1 LSEKKEGEELPPKIF
16 EAETVTVEE
25 YVEKSAVAVT
35 TEQAQTVAQT
45 TPIAKQAVKEE
56 QARER
61 EGKAQEVSDQ
71 EAENLVTLIKKLRE
85 IGYNVAFEYSNL
97 DLLKS
102 QVKYSRKLYNDVL
115 GECKGAVA
123 GYIVTVG
130 NIVGY
135 WYRYYEERGL
145 VDSIIVQTYNSA
157 VSALNS
163 LLQRAL
169 ISQSAQDVYSAL
181 SEAMSIYDRFK
192 TARVSVD
199 GVVSDLSSIVSTVL
213 SKITDPDAKK
223 SLERYKSAAE
233 LLRDKGKLLDLLAR
247 FFVLM
252 DLVRSET
259 YNLYM
264 TTYTNSARYLQ
275 ALINVLNDRA
285 SYNDIFDA
293 LNGADL
299 LLQLYEKGALDL
311 EKILPEIPPS
321 EIAIG
326 VTLQEKLDEKIKA
339 ITRGV
344 IPERRP
350 IAEVVLAESLAKIDP
365 VRNLWSVVYGVLK
378 PLLPENV
385 AQYIATGVSTGVTA
399 AVGTLIPPVGVAL
412 AVVAVVDGVADIG
425 TRLANPIDR
434 EILAK
439 YLQEHWQDVIV
450 NTAIAIGVS
459 AGVSYG
465 ASKIKPVVYEKFAS
479 TVERVS
485 PTFAEK
491 IREAVRPR
499 MIIGRPIYQERDVTV
514 TITDDGKLMIY
525 STAKGKVEVVQQ
537 IKLSDKT
544 LAVLQDP
551 SVKLQVGTWVTKKG
565 VFSIGTVGDD
575 LVFIGDEGLAI
586 LSPSKGFIAIGKG
599 TDYAAFLE
607 AVKTSPEAFKLYYVA
622 SKLGLTTDDLLQLN
636 PYFTQFQSQG
646 AVYGQVS
653 VKGLVFDFRG
663 DKLYVVSG
671 AKELITIDLAR
682 YNGQVLNELVVVGN
696 KFISAHGQGYYHLA
710 LDTIAFGYGLLSPQV
725 ANLDVLSRLSTV
737 PILNINDILPPVQKA
752 VGVCGATGDMQ
763 FYVTRQLLSEGV
775 KIETVITR
783 EFVKRLLGTRF
794 KEGEYTLIDLPPEAS
809 AYIKMAYAKGASGLE
824 AVLSAANMAGGTSAG
839 QLLQQLYLYLQ
850 LADLGLATI
859 QIVSSTS
866 SGALFGITAVSSAL
880 VSAVSSATQYL
891 ARGDV
896 TRAQQELTNALVSA
910 GLSRDTAGQLA
921 SELLSKLSQGKA
933 PVEQPVTVPV
943 IIPIRQMRE
952 IYVPVA
958 EYELAEQYS
967 AESLRDIVV
976 TVPVEIVVS
985 LSGEV
990 YLAPGVEYE
999 FAEQYSSE
1007 SLRDV
1012 LVVVPVEIV
1021 VPLKGEVYLAS
1032 TATYEAIEQYSAES
1046 LRDIVVTVPV
1056 EIVVPVKS
1064 EVYTSISK
1072 YEITEQYSS
1081 EEMRD
1086 VVVTVPVEYVVS
1098 SKGDV
1103 YLTPTAVYE
1112 FVEQYST
1119 EGLKDIVV
1127 TKPITIIA
1135 PETRKIVTVTPVY
1148 ETEENQVSE
1157 AVKGTVVPVVKPVEE
1172 TIVVAIPVDV
1182 EEEATYPSPPLP
1194 QITAMPGMPPLLPAG
1209 APAVSKPAEREKLP
1223 KGRGELEVLVY

>member
-1 LSEKKEGEELPPKIF
+1 
-16 EAETVTVEE
+16 
-25 YVEKSAVAVT
+25 
-35 TEQAQTVAQT
+35 
-45 TPIAKQAVKEE
+45 
-56 QARER
+56 
-61 EGKAQEVSDQ
+61 
-71 EAENLVTLIKKLRE
+71 
-85 IGYNVAFEYSNL
+85 
-97 DLLKS
+97 
-102 QVKYSRKLYNDVL
+102 
-115 GECKGAVA
+115 
-123 GYIVTVG
+123 
-130 NIVGY
+130 
-135 WYRYYEERGL
+135 
-145 VDSIIVQTYNSA
+145 
-157 VSALNS
+157 
-163 LLQRAL
+163 
-169 ISQSAQDVYSAL
+169 
-181 SEAMSIYDRFK
+181 
-192 TARVSVD
+192 
-199 GVVSDLSSIVSTVL
+199 
-213 SKITDPDAKK
+213 
-223 SLERYKSAAE
+223 
-233 LLRDKGKLLDLLAR
+233 
-247 FFVLM
+247 
-252 DLVRSET
+252 
-259 YNLYM
+259 
-264 TTYTNSARYLQ
+264 
-275 ALINVLNDRA
+275 
-285 SYNDIFDA
+285 

-299 LLQLYEKGALDL
+299 LLQLYEKGALGL
-311 EKILPEIPPS
+311 EKIFPEIPPS

-350 IAEVVLAESLAKIDP
+350 IAEVTLAESLAKIDP
-365 VRNLWSVVYGVLK
+365 VKNLWSVVYGVLK
-378 PLLPENV
+378 PLFPENV
-385 AQYIATGVSTGVTA
+385 AQYIATGVASGVTA
-399 AVGTLIPPVGVAL
+399 TIGSFIPPVGVVL
-412 AVVAVVDGVADIG
+412 ATVAAVDGVADIG
-425 TRLANPIDR
+425 TRLVNPLDR

-450 NTAIAIGVS
+450 NTAIAIAVS

-465 ASKIKPVVYEKFAS
+465 VSKIKPVVYEKFAS
-479 TVERVS
+479 IVERVS

-491 IREAVRPR
+491 IREAVQPR
-499 MIIGRPIYQERDVTV
+499 LIIGKPIYQERDVTV
-514 TITDDGKLMIY
+514 TITDDGKLVIY

-586 LSPSKGFIAIGKG
+586 LSPSKGFITIGKG
-599 TDYAAFLE
+599 TDYAVFLE
-607 AVKTSPEAFKLYYVA
+607 AVKASPEAFKLYYIA

-636 PYFTQFQSQG
+636 PYFTQFQGQG
-646 AVYGQVS
+646 AVYGQVN

-671 AKELITIDLAR
+671 AKELITIDLAK
-682 YNGQVLNELVVVGN
+682 YNGQVLNELVFAGN
-696 KFISAHGQGYYHLA
+696 KFISAHGQGYYHLT
-710 LDTIAFGYGLLSPQV
+710 LDTIAFGYGLLSPQTV
-725 ANLDVLSRLSTV
+725 NLDVLSRLSTV

-752 VGVCGATGDMQ
+752 VGVCGATGNMQ

-794 KEGEYTLIDLPPEAS
+794 KEGEYTVIDLPPEAS
-809 AYIKMAYAKGASGLE
+809 VYIKMAQAKGASGLE
-824 AVLSAANMAGGTSAG
+824 AVLSAANMAGGTSTG
-839 QLLQQLYLYLQ
+839 QLLQQLYLYSQ

-859 QIVSSTS
+859 QIASSTS

-921 SELLSKLSQGKA
+921 SELLSKLSQGKT

-943 IIPIRQMRE
+943 IMPIRQTRE

-958 EYELAEQYS
+958 EYELAERYS

-999 FAEQYSSE
+999 PVEQYSSE

-1021 VPLKGEVYLAS
+1021 VPLKGEVYLAP
-1032 TATYEAIEQYSAES
+1032 AVTYEAIEQYSAES
-1046 LRDIVVTVPV
+1046 LRDVLVTVPV
-1056 EIVVPVKS
+1056 EIVVPVKR
-1064 EVYTSISK
+1064 EIYIPISK
-1072 YEITEQYSS
+1072 YEASEQFSS
-1081 EEMRD
+1081 EKIRD
-1086 VVVTVPVEYVVS
+1086 IIVTVPVEYVVS
-1098 SKGDV
+1098 ETGEV
-1103 YLTPTAVYE
+1103 YLAPTSAFE
-1112 FVEQYST
+1112 TLEQYLT
-1119 EGLKDIVV
+1119 EWWKDVVV
-1127 TKPITIIA
+1127 TKPVTMVV
-1135 PETRKIVTVTPVY
+1135 PETREIVTVIPVY
-1148 ETEENQVSE
+1148 EAEESRVSE
-1157 AVKGTVVPVVKPVEE
+1157 AAKGVVVYVFEPVEG
-1172 TIVVAIPVDV
+1172 VVVVYVPMDV
-1182 EEEATYPSPPLP
+1182 EEETIHPPPPP
-1194 QITAMPGMPPLLPAG
+1194 QPQVTAAPGMPPLLPAG
-1209 APAVSKPAEREKLP
+1209 APTVSKPTEKELP